1 MGSAE
6 LTSNIDLGSFA
17 VAMELARASGAMS
30 DVDMNLVHHFADGI
44 YVRQLTIPA
53 GTVIIGKKHKKECVN
68 IMLKGDITIYADGD
82 MERFT
87 DHYIGVAPAGTQ
99 KAARAHKDTIWLCI
113 HAVDN
118 DNLEEIEKDIII
130 EDEKTNDILKKIRK
144 HKELL

>member
-1 MGSAE
+1 MDSTE
-6 LTSNIDLGSFA
+6 LANEIDLGSFA
-17 VAMELARASGAMS
+17 ITLELARASGAMT
-30 DVDMNLVHHFADGI
+30 DVDMPLTHHFADGI

-53 GTVIIGKKHKKECVN
+53 GTRIIGKKHKKACVN

-99 KAARAHKDTIWLCI
+99 KAAIAHKETVWLCI

-118 DNLEEIEKDIII
+118 HNLEEIEKDIVI
-130 EDEKTNDILKKIRK
+130 EDEKTNKILTKIR
-144 HKELL
+144 EERGLL